1 MIAERFSGNR
11 KIIESDSLYLY
22 NPNDDLVLSFLF
34 KERGFDVKISFSR
47 DFSKNLIGMMV
58 FVGGGELDAETRTN
72 VKNGTIG
79 TVNPLKIAETD
90 GKIIYIHIWAFDVCE
105 NVARVEYTVF
115 SSDS

>member
-1 MIAERFSGNR
+1 MITERFSGNR
-11 KIIESDSLYLY
+11 KIIESDSVYLY
-22 NPNDDLVLSFLF
+22 NPNDDLVLSFLY
-34 KERGFDVKISFSR
+34 KESSFETKISFSR
-47 DFSKNLIGMMV
+47 DFMKSLVGMKV
-58 FVGGGELDAETRTN
+58 FVRERELDAETRTN

-90 GKIIYIHIWAFDVCE
+90 GKIIYIHIWAFDVYE